1 MDYEDNN
8 ASYREQYNQT
18 NDVEDKEDAPQDLLA
33 AAGLEDSDVEDDQV
47 TLSLS
52 FSLFCVCVC
61 GFQYPYI

>member
-47 TLSLS
+47 TLSL
-52 FSLFCVCVC
+52 VCVC
-61 GFQYPYI
+61 LCLFQYSYI

>member
-52 FSLFCVCVC
+52 LVCVC
-61 GFQYPYI
+61 LCLFQYSYI